1 MLFGNA
7 MERALLKV
15 GLINHKR
22 KSRIP
27 KIRTF
32 PCYKCQGTLETIPYT
47 NVAACQNEKCNNR
60 IIFN

>member
-7 MERALLKV
+7 MECALLKV
-15 GLINHKR
+15 GLIDHKR
-22 KSRIP
+22 KPRIP
-27 KIRTF
+27 KTRTF
-32 PCYKCQGTLETIPYT
+32 PCYKCQGILETIPYT